1 MELEVLKK
9 AITKVLQVYISE
21 IQEDS
26 TFEGDLGADSI
37 DMMQIQKC
45 VEDELGIIIKNAN
58 MENIKT
64 VADALLCIKKSMG
77 EGLGDC
83 NE

>member
-21 IQEDS
+21 IQADS

-45 VEDELGIIIKNAN
+45 VEDELGIRIKNAN
-58 MENIKT
+58 MDNIKT
-64 VADALLCIKKSMG
+64 VADALDCIKKSID
-77 EGLGDC
+77 EG
-83 NE
+83 

>member
-45 VEDELGIIIKNAN
+45 VEDELGITIK
-58 MENIKT
+58 MPIWKISRP
-64 VADALLCIKKSMG
+64 LLMHSFVLRNLWEKV
-77 EGLGDC
+77 
-83 NE
+83 

>member
-1 MELEVLKK
+1 MELEALKN
-9 AITKVLQVYISE
+9 AITKVLQVYVTE
-21 IQEDS
+21 IKEES

-45 VEDELGIIIKNAN
+45 VEEELGIKIKGAS

-64 VADALLCIKKSMG
+64 VADALEWIKKSK
-77 EGLGDC
+77 
-83 NE
+83 

>member
-1 MELEVLKK
+1 MELDALKR

-21 IQEDS
+21 ITEES

-45 VEDELGIIIKNAN
+45 VEEELGISITGAS

-64 VADALLCIKKSMG
+64 VADAVAYIKKFK
-77 EGLGDC
+77 
-83 NE
+83 

>member
-1 MELEVLKK
+1 MELEALKN
-9 AITKVLQVYISE
+9 AITKVLQVYVTE
-21 IQEDS
+21 IKEDS

-45 VEDELGIIIKNAN
+45 EEEELGIKIKGAS

-64 VADALLCIKKSMG
+64 VADALEWIKKSK
-77 EGLGDC
+77 
-83 NE
+83 

>member
-1 MELEVLKK
+1 MELEALKN
-9 AITKVLQVYISE
+9 AITKVLQVYVTE
-21 IQEDS
+21 IKEDS

-45 VEDELGIIIKNAN
+45 VEEELGIKIKGAS

-64 VADALLCIKKSMG
+64 VADALEWIKKSK
-77 EGLGDC
+77 
-83 NE
+83 

>member
-21 IQEDS
+21 IKEDS

-45 VEDELGIIIKNAN
+45 VEEELGITIKNAN
-58 MENIKT
+58 MDNIKT
-64 VADALLCIKKSMG
+64 VADALDCIEKSMDK
-77 EGLGDC
+77 GLGDQD
-83 NE
+83 E